1 MIWVEGSEA
10 RQVEQP
16 HLQDVRENVL
26 LHVCIVHSDGA
37 ATDLDA
43 IQDEV
48 VMLPAYLSTCFPIFR
63 CNCRTA
69 KQLASSAR
77 EGKGFEERGR
87 E

>member
-48 VMLPAYLSTCFPIFR
+48 VMLPAYLSACFPIPIAIAVPR
-63 CNCRTA
+63 R
-69 KQLASSAR
+69 KYHHRHERAR
-77 EGKGFEERGR
+77 D
-87 E
+87 